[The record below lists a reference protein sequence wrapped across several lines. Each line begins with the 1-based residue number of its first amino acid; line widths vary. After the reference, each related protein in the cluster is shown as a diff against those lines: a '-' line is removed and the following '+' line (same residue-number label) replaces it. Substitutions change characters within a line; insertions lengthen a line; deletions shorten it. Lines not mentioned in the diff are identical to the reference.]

1 MGLFKKIKEKLF
13 GKSVAQ
19 SEKYVVGLEKSRK
32 NFQDKFKELVARY
45 RNVDDSYFDEVE
57 EILIGADIGVHE
69 AIEIVNATKSQAKI
83 DNITEPQKINDI
95 VIDKIYISYVNN
107 DDIESE
113 VNFASEGPTVILMVG
128 VNGVG
133 KTTTIAKLAN
143 RYKNAGKKVL
153 LAAGDTFRAGATEQL
168 EIWADRLGVDIVKGK
183 LNSDPSSVMFD
194 ACKKANQEN
203 YDILICDTAGRL
215 QTKVNLMNEL
225 AKIRRV
231 IGKEIPDGPHEVLL
245 VIDATTGQN
254 GVFQAKAFAEATG
267 VNGIVLTKMD
277 GTSKGGIILA
287 IKSSLGIPVKF
298 IGLGEKMD
306 DLEEFDL
313 DQYLNGLFV
322 GNEEEGE

>member
-1 MGLFKKIKEKLF
+1 MMNKSGIPWCDFSWNPITGCKKKCNDCFAHKIAKRLSGSIRINIGSSDIQKDLKNRLFI
-13 GKSVAQ
+13 
-19 SEKYVVGLEKSRK
+19 LEKPFHSERGTVSL
-32 NFQDKFKELVARY
+32 FPAGFDPTFHRY
-45 RNVDDSYFDEVE
+45 RLSM
-57 EILIGADIGVHE
+57 
-69 AIEIVNATKSQAKI
+69 
-83 DNITEPQKINDI
+83 
-95 VIDKIYISYVNN
+95 ISYKQKPANIFVGSIG
-107 DDIESE
+107 DMFD
-113 VNFASEGPTVILMVG
+113 ASVPTEWITAV
-128 VNGVG
+128 
-133 KTTTIAKLAN
+133 
-143 RYKNAGKKVL
+143 
-153 LAAGDTFRAGATEQL
+153 
-168 EIWADRLGVDIVKGK
+168 
-183 LNSDPSSVMFD
+183 FD

-298 IGLGEKMD
+298 I
-306 DLEEFDL
+306 DLSQIL
-313 DQYLNGLFV
+313 LNHPSFHL
-322 GNEEEGE
+322 NQ

>member
-1 MGLFKKIKEKLF
+1 MGLFTKIKEKIF
-13 GKSVAQ
+13 GKSVEQ
-19 SEKYVVGLEKSRK
+19 KEKYVIGLDKARTSFSDKLK
-32 NFQDKFKELVARY
+32 NLVARY
-45 RNVDDSYFDEVE
+45 NKVDETYFE
-57 EILIGADIGVHE
+57 ELENILIEADIGIHE
-69 AIEIVNATKSQAKI
+69 VIDILEAVKKEVRLQKIEDPST
-83 DNITEPQKINDI
+83 INDI
-95 VIDKIYISYVNN
+95 VVDKIYIAYAHQ
-107 DDIESE
+107 DDIETDVHFNS
-113 VNFASEGPTVILMVG
+113 NGPTVLLMVG

-143 RYKNAGKKVL
+143 RYQKQGKKII

-168 EIWADRLGVDIVKGK
+168 QIWGQRLKIEVVTGK
-183 LNSDPSSVMFD
+183 LNGDPSSVIYEG
-194 ACKKANQEN
+194 CKKAVEGK
-203 YDILICDTAGRL
+203 YDLLICDTAGRL

-225 AKIRRV
+225 SKIRRV
-231 IGKEIPDGPHEVLL
+231 INKEIPEENVEVLL

-287 IKSSLGIPVKF
+287 IKNTLGIPVKF

-322 GNEEEGE
+322 GE